1 MSISLSFYS
10 NTSLTPLLLNLL
22 PFSSFCSPLSI
33 FFLTLSLSHFS
44 SLSIT
49 LSLLICVVPEPAERV
64 TGQHTQLRTSFSL
77 FFYLQYTMKRNNSI
91 DIMYFITLTFLNII
105 INIQLF
111 LFVKILLNLIK
122 RNQIILIFV

>member
-10 NTSLTPLLLNLL
+10 NTSFTLLLLNLL

-33 FFLTLSLSHFS
+33 SFLTLSLSLF
-44 SLSIT
+44 

-77 FFYLQYTMKRNNSI
+77 FFYLQYTVKRNNSI

-105 INIQLF
+105 INVQIF

>member
-10 NTSLTPLLLNLL
+10 NTSFTLLLLNLL

-33 FFLTLSLSHFS
+33 SFLTLSLFL

-77 FFYLQYTMKRNNSI
+77 FFYLQYTVKRNNSI

-105 INIQLF
+105 INVQMF